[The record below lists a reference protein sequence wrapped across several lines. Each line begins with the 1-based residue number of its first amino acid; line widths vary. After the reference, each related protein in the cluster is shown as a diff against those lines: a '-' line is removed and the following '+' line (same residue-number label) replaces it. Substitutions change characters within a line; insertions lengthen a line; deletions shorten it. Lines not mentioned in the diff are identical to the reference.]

1 MTVSRSWQAEG
12 RVQEWTAGHLEA
24 EPGAEK
30 MLPLP
35 RPSPTPEALRLGWG
49 V

>member
-24 EPGAEK
+24 EPRAEK

-35 RPSPTPEALRLGWG
+35 RPSPTPEALRLGWE